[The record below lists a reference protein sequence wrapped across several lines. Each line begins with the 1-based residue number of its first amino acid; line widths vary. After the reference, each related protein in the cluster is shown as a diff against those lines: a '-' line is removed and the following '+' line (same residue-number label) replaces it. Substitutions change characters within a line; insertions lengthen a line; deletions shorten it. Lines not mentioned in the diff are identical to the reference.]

1 MVEMAEIAF
10 AWIVVP
16 EAFWHPL
23 SPAER
28 DRAAR
33 WMPRNNDATP
43 SDHDWLIFRVLV
55 NLALAL
61 ALARPGPARLDL
73 AGTGRARRSRRRWS
87 GSAACTSAMAG
98 VVMATRTRSTTTRPC
113 RSRST
118 G

>member
-61 ALARPGPARLDL
+61 ARPGPARLDL